1 VEEELGVVIS
11 QWLQGH
17 VAAYGF
23 SPVERFTEAPE
34 EHHPSRVC
42 KDAATVIV
50 YGKTIPQAVLTS
62 PAYNLHLLH
71 RSYHTV
77 YPFLDEVG
85 FELANL
91 IESRGFP
98 AVQVPSY
105 APLVFHGVEP
115 WGVLSLKHAAVLAG
129 LGAFGRSDQVYHPD
143 FGSMLRFGAVVTTA
157 VLPGGVVIDEEPCP
171 PRCNACRE
179 ACPPGAFPE
188 GSFQKMACLGHTIKH
203 GIYRLALRDEEG
215 FKNIEKIINT
225 AGYNYWLACDEC
237 VKVCP
242 LNKKKKRSGQG

>member
-1 VEEELGVVIS
+1 MEERLKVAVSE
-11 QWLQGH
+11 WLRER
-17 VAAYGF
+17 VDAWGF
-23 SPVERFTEAPE
+23 APVGRFGEAPE
-34 EHHPSRVC
+34 GHHPSLVC

-50 YGKTIPQAVLTS
+50 YGKAIPRAALTS
-62 PAYNLHLLH
+62 PSYNLHLLH

-85 FELANL
+85 FELASL
-91 IESRGFP
+91 IEARGYP

-105 APLVFHGVEP
+105 APLVFHGMEP

-143 FGSMLRFGAVVTTA
+143 FGALLRLGAVVTA
-157 VLPGGVVIDEEPCP
+157 AALPGDEVMEGEPCP

-179 ACPPGAFPE
+179 ACPAGAFPGE
-188 GSFQKMACLGHTIKH
+188 EFQKMACLGHTVKH
-203 GIYRLALRDEEG
+203 GIYHLALGDAEG
-215 FKNIEKIINT
+215 LKRIEMIINT

-242 LNKKKKRSGQG
+242 LNGRNR